1 MAAVVLNILFLV
13 AEILLL
19 MIGYSL
25 FFDRLNIIQ
34 ILLHLLGALF
44 LTWFVMDLWG
54 YNLIWG
60 IWFAFGLIPFTI
72 EVFIVLAAKKLYKS
86 K

>member
-1 MAAVVLNILFLV
+1 MALVRKRNIEVSTSDDTSSTDYQEAESSLLAAVVLNIIMLV
-13 AEILLL
+13 CEILLL

-44 LTWFVMDLWG
+44 LTWFVMDTWG
-54 YNLIWG
+54 Y
-60 IWFAFGLIPFTI
+60 
-72 EVFIVLAAKKLYKS
+72 
-86 K
+86 